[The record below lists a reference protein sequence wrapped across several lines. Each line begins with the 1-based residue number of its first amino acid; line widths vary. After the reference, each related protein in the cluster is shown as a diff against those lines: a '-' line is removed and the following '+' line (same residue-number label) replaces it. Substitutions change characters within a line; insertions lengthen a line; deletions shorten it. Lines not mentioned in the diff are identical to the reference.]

1 MSKKSLTAKY
11 LEDVAKVITSNKTAE
26 EKARA
31 IYAQGRK
38 FSIEVCEKW
47 AARFAAEVASTVVV
61 WELELSPE
69 KASAI
74 AIEEFTK
81 NRK

>member
-1 MSKKSLTAKY
+1 MSKKSLVAKY
-11 LEDVAKVITSNKTAE
+11 LEDVAKVITSNKTVE

-47 AARFAAEVASTVVV
+47 AARFVAEISSTVVV
-61 WELELSPE
+61 WELGVSPE

-74 AIEEFTK
+74 AIEEFLK
-81 NRK
+81 DKE

>member
-1 MSKKSLTAKY
+1 MSKKSLVAKY

-26 EKARA
+26 EKARQ
-31 IYAQGRK
+31 IYKKGRN

-74 AIEEFTK
+74 AIEDFLKDKE
-81 NRK
+81 